1 MSTETIDRT
10 TRMSTIDQAAPKHMA
25 FSPFFIGAI
34 GMTIALVAIAAV
46 VALMS

>member
-1 MSTETIDRT
+1 MSTQTIDRT
-10 TRMSTIDQAAPKHMA
+10 TRMSTIDQAGPKPAA
-25 FSPFFIGAI
+25 FSPFFVAAI